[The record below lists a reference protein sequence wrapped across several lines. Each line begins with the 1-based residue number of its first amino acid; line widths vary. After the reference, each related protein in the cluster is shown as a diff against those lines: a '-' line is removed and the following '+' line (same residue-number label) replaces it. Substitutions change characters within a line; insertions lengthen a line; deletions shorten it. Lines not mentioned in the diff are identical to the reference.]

1 MNIKIG
7 RNVFAARYI
16 ELMVALMLALVC
28 AFLLGL
34 MLGQFPLSFN
44 QVWQSLLSGGQ
55 SQTAADLVIWSVRL
69 PRLVAAVVVGSAL
82 AAAGATFQAMF
93 RNPLVSPDILG
104 VSAGAGLG
112 AVVAIFLSLPLMGVQ
127 LLAFMG
133 GVGAVALVYL
143 VSLSVRRHDPVLI
156 LVLAGVAV
164 STFLG
169 ALISLIKIL
178 ADPYSQLASMTFWL
192 LGGLNTVSVTE
203 LFWALPL
210 ILVGLLPL
218 FLLRWRI
225 NLLNLPDN
233 EAQSLG
239 VNTLYLR
246 LLLIFCATLITATAV
261 SLTGIISWVGLVIP
275 HMARL
280 LVGPAF
286 FRLLPTSLLLGA
298 IFLLLTDHL
307 ARTAMQ
313 MELPLGV
320 LTALI
325 GAPFFLYLL
334 IRGAGRDR

>member
-1 MNIKIG
+1 M
-7 RNVFAARYI
+7 FAARYAVL
-16 ELMVALMLALVC
+16 LMVLLFALVA
-28 AFLLGL
+28 AFILGL
-34 MLGQFPLSFN
+34 MSGQFPLSFA
-44 QVWQSLLSGGQ
+44 QVWQSIKSGGQ
-55 SQTAADLVIWSVRL
+55 GQEAVDLVVWSVRL
-69 PRLVAAVVVGSAL
+69 PRLAAAMVVGSAL
-82 AAAGATFQAMF
+82 AAAGATYQAMF

-112 AVVAIFLSLPLMGVQ
+112 AVVAIFLSWSLLGAQ
-127 LLAFMG
+127 LLAFIG
-133 GVGAVALVYL
+133 GMGAVALVYL
-143 VSLSVRRHDPVLI
+143 VSINARRHDPILI

-169 ALISLIKIL
+169 ALISLVKIL

-192 LGGLNTVSVTE
+192 LGGLNTVSSLE
-203 LFWALPL
+203 LYWALPL
-210 ILVGLLPL
+210 ILVGLIPL

-225 NLLNLPDN
+225 NLLSLPDN

-239 VNTLYLR
+239 VNTLRLR
-246 LLLIFCATLITATAV
+246 LILIVCATLITATAV

-286 FRLLPTSLLLGA
+286 FRLLPVSLLLGA
-298 IFLLLTDHL
+298 IFLLLTDNL
-307 ARTAMQ
+307 ARNAMQ

-325 GAPFFLYLL
+325 GAPFFVYLL
-334 IRGAGRDR
+334 IRSSRRAG